1 MFKRDVLPLDE
12 VLKKL
17 LREEGLEM
25 PLLQKRLVDA
35 WEVVTGNVVSRY
47 TAEKYIR
54 NQTLFVKITNPA
66 LRQDLSMMRTQ
77 LVKRLNEQVGSFVI
91 SDIKIFR
98 TIQRKLRI
106 SNTVAITTDQTTI
119 VVVRVGHVL
128 VDVVIAQH
136 HIRQFT
142 VLIRHHDRH

>member
-66 LRQDLSMMRTQ
+66 LRQDLSMMRIQ

-91 SDIKIFR
+91 SDIRIF
-98 TIQRKLRI
+98 
-106 SNTVAITTDQTTI
+106 
-119 VVVRVGHVL
+119 
-128 VDVVIAQH
+128 
-136 HIRQFT
+136 
-142 VLIRHHDRH
+142 

>member
-17 LREEGLEM
+17 LREEGLEV

-54 NQTLFVKITNPA
+54 NQTLFFFFTNPA

-91 SDIKIFR
+91 SDIKIF
-98 TIQRKLRI
+98 
-106 SNTVAITTDQTTI
+106 
-119 VVVRVGHVL
+119 
-128 VDVVIAQH
+128 
-136 HIRQFT
+136 
-142 VLIRHHDRH
+142 

>member
-91 SDIKIFR
+91 RNIKIF
-98 TIQRKLRI
+98 
-106 SNTVAITTDQTTI
+106 
-119 VVVRVGHVL
+119 
-128 VDVVIAQH
+128 
-136 HIRQFT
+136 
-142 VLIRHHDRH
+142 

>member
-17 LREEGLEM
+17 LREEGLEV

-35 WEVVTGNVVSRY
+35 WEIVTGNVVSRY

-91 SDIKIFR
+91 SDIKIF
-98 TIQRKLRI
+98 
-106 SNTVAITTDQTTI
+106 
-119 VVVRVGHVL
+119 
-128 VDVVIAQH
+128 
-136 HIRQFT
+136 
-142 VLIRHHDRH
+142 

>member
-77 LVKRLNEQVGSFVI
+77 LVKRLNEQAGSFVI
-91 SDIKIFR
+91 SDIKIF
-98 TIQRKLRI
+98 
-106 SNTVAITTDQTTI
+106 
-119 VVVRVGHVL
+119 
-128 VDVVIAQH
+128 
-136 HIRQFT
+136 
-142 VLIRHHDRH
+142 

>member
-77 LVKRLNEQVGSFVI
+77 LVKRLNYKVGSFVI
-91 SDIKIFR
+91 SDIKIF
-98 TIQRKLRI
+98 
-106 SNTVAITTDQTTI
+106 
-119 VVVRVGHVL
+119 
-128 VDVVIAQH
+128 
-136 HIRQFT
+136 
-142 VLIRHHDRH
+142 

>member
-17 LREEGLEM
+17 LREEGLEV

-66 LRQDLSMMRTQ
+66 LRQDLNMMRTQ

-91 SDIKIFR
+91 SDIKIF
-98 TIQRKLRI
+98 
-106 SNTVAITTDQTTI
+106 
-119 VVVRVGHVL
+119 
-128 VDVVIAQH
+128 
-136 HIRQFT
+136 
-142 VLIRHHDRH
+142 

>member
-17 LREEGLEM
+17 LREEGLEV

-77 LVKRLNEQVGSFVI
+77 LVKRLNEQVGSFII
-91 SDIKIFR
+91 SDI
-98 TIQRKLRI
+98 RI
-106 SNTVAITTDQTTI
+106 LFSSQSFGLSGYVVHDFNFHKSLYSPFQSPSSNNSTA
-119 VVVRVGHVL
+119 
-128 VDVVIAQH
+128 
-136 HIRQFT
+136 FS
-142 VLIRHHDRH
+142 

>member
-1 MFKRDVLPLDE
+1 MRWRLFHRDVLPLDE

-91 SDIKIFR
+91 SDIKIF
-98 TIQRKLRI
+98 
-106 SNTVAITTDQTTI
+106 
-119 VVVRVGHVL
+119 
-128 VDVVIAQH
+128 
-136 HIRQFT
+136 
-142 VLIRHHDRH
+142 